1 MKVDSAHRETIAE
14 AQRVVDGVKS
24 KTVTL
29 DALDR
34 YQQWLTE
41 DGITKLIDAA
51 RYFAN
56 THN

>member
-1 MKVDSAHRETIAE
+1 MKVDSTHRETIAE

>member
-1 MKVDSAHRETIAE
+1 MHRETIAE
-14 AQRVVDGVKS
+14 AQRVVDGVKDRNI
-24 KTVTL
+24 TL

-41 DGITKLIDAA
+41 DGITKLINAA
-51 RYFAN
+51 RYFAD